1 MKSKSKKPIFIC
13 QITENSLKVIKCLM
27 RNSKRE
33 FLGLEVETL
42 PADIDDKKLSEEL
55 NRIFK
60 KLEYKGNPV
69 IVVLPRIQST
79 CRFLK
84 IPGSIPGEIERIA
97 NLQAPRYLP
106 YPSNELI
113 TGYQII
119 STDKEGYSNINLVIA
134 HRDLIERYLN
144 FFKELR
150 PAKLTIL
157 LSSYGL
163 GSLYSYINPQDTGSV
178 MVIDIDSWQV
188 ELTILSNKKLLFSR
202 AFKLN
207 RAEPNWEGLFIDE
220 IKKTQDAYVKEVS
233 KEAADRIVLLG
244 AGKILQEFK
253 SVQEKQTT
261 LSIHIQS
268 YPDSVKL
275 RDNLLNSILNSEYSF
290 ASLIGL
296 GLEDIVE
303 SLNLLPQDK
312 KEEMRKVSQ
321 RQKHLRLTL
330 FVSGIILILGLGI
343 AKDLDNKQ
351 KYLARLNIEL
361 NKITKQAKP
370 LDEIEKRF
378 QLLESRSH
386 NKPTALE
393 VIYELHRIAP
403 DQIYLVNL
411 GYEEDNQVVLRGQT
425 KELNSVFEFV
435 AQLEKSVVVKN
446 FNAVKV
452 RYATKKNTP
461 TGEIVDFEIVCTKK

>member
-1 MKSKSKKPIFIC
+1 MESTKKLLDHLLREKVISGYNYFPMCSNFAKGRFALVLSNFHESKEYLFDIIHDLESGKYLTLNTSLEIRSKSSYTRWKSNFR
-13 QITENSLKVIKCLM
+13 V
-27 RNSKRE
+27 
-33 FLGLEVETL
+33 V
-42 PADIDDKKLSEEL
+42 DD
-55 NRIFK
+55 N
-60 KLEYKGNPV
+60 N
-69 IVVLPRIQST
+69 
-79 CRFLK
+79 
-84 IPGSIPGEIERIA
+84 
-97 NLQAPRYLP
+97 
-106 YPSNELI
+106 
-113 TGYQII
+113 
-119 STDKEGYSNINLVIA
+119 
-134 HRDLIERYLN
+134 N

-150 PAKLTIL
+150 PIKLSIL

-188 ELTILSNKKLLFSR
+188 ELAILSNKRLLFSR

-220 IKKTQDAYVKEVS
+220 IKKTQDVYVKEIS
-233 KEAADRIVLLG
+233 KEASSRIVLLG

-253 SVQEKQTT
+253 TVQEKQTT
-261 LSIHIQS
+261 LSIQIQS

-275 RDNLLNSILNSEYSF
+275 RDNLSNSILNSEYSF

-296 GLEDIVE
+296 GLADIAE

-312 KEEMRKVSQ
+312 KEDMRRVSQ
-321 RQKHLRLTL
+321 RQKHLQLTL
-330 FVSGIILILGLGI
+330 LVSGIILILGLGI

-393 VIYELHRIAP
+393 IVYELHRIVP

-435 AQLEKSVVVKN
+435 AQLEKSPVFKN

-461 TGEIVDFEIVCTKK
+461 TGEIVDFEIGCTKK